1 MMIDSNAPQGAA
13 GQPALNAAAL
23 AAALALVALA
33 CASPAHAGGPNAN
46 TSSGGVVTIDQAKAA
61 AGGVTSGDTAGFPIT
76 ISQSGSYRL
85 ASNLLLPDVNTTAI
99 VVTAANVTL
108 DLGGFA
114 IVGPVVCAG
123 NPIVCNGS
131 GSGDGI
137 ALQGAAP
144 SVRTALS
151 VMNGSVR
158 GMGRYGLVTPYS
170 TGAVRIERMTVVQ
183 NGAYGIWL
191 AGGGVVTDSQISYN
205 GHHGVAGDM
214 VQLVNNVIRG
224 NAGTGASLNHAS
236 VGLHNLIQF
245 NGINVAS
252 GGMKNLGP
260 NWCDLALCP

>member
-1 MMIDSNAPQGAA
+1 MIDSNAPQAAA

-33 CASPAHAGGPNAN
+33 CASPAYAGGPNAN

-85 ASNLLLPDVNTTAI
+85 VSNLLLPDVNTTAI
-99 VVTAANVTL
+99 VVTAPNVTL

-137 ALQGAAP
+137 VLQGAAP
-144 SVRTALS
+144 SMRTALT

-158 GMGRYGLVTPYS
+158 GMGRYGLVTPYN

-191 AGGGVVTDSQISYN
+191 ASGGVVTDSQISYN